1 MMKFNDLS
9 ENLKNI
15 QDSLN
20 SQFSELVIN
29 FLQPTKNSLINE
41 WSDKN
46 NLPVPVKGDGVGS
59 KSGIYF
65 LISENDEVLYIGKAT
80 TNNIHE
86 RIWSHLKTPEIKQND
101 KRVFPKNNFIN
112 RGLDEDI
119 VSLVTNGNIYFAAVE
134 VNPTYLCSLVEV
146 YLHSICMKD
155 YDRIP
160 PLNKQIG

>member
-29 FLQPTKNSLINE
+29 FLQPTKNLLINE

-86 RIWSHLKTPEIKQND
+86 RIWSHLK
-101 KRVFPKNNFIN
+101 
-112 RGLDEDI
+112 
-119 VSLVTNGNIYFAAVE
+119 A
-134 VNPTYLCSLVEV
+134 
-146 YLHSICMKD
+146 
-155 YDRIP
+155 P
-160 PLNKQIG
+160 PLY